1 MIFIW
6 YPNKQVLTVRMKSFG
21 SKVQKI
27 FSVTGQKICIY
38 EKESMILGLLF
49 LIGFSFKSK
58 LTLDFSLLNKSC
70 RRTCTTYSFRLFK
83 RPANNSNFY
92 KVGFVCLFRQH
103 NIPNGKLENFSIK
116 NCNQTLIFEQ
126 MKKILRDRIKASIDE
141 VKVTIVFLKY
151 RLSPFHFQHNV

>member
-1 MIFIW
+1 
-6 YPNKQVLTVRMKSFG
+6 
-21 SKVQKI
+21 
-27 FSVTGQKICIY
+27 
-38 EKESMILGLLF
+38 MILGLLF

-103 NIPNGKLENFSIK
+103 NIPNGKLGNFSIK
-116 NCNQTLIFEQ
+116 NSNQTFIFEQ
-126 MKKILRDRIKASIDE
+126 TKKILRDKLRDSLLVVYELSITSPSWFWVWKSTKKARNNIMNNQEDRIKG
-141 VKVTIVFLKY
+141 IVIWWWS
-151 RLSPFHFQHNV
+151 LSK